1 MVGKSIQT
9 TNRLPM
15 GDTAPQPN
23 AQELRDVLVGL
34 PRFEQHRVAIQW
46 AKQHD
51 CVIDMFGSFARE
63 HQLLLFQS
71 GNESENW
78 ISPST
83 NIVYKMNMLV
93 HVGEDI
99 LKLLDR
105 ITLYN
110 HLFPEV
116 ALRLVGFHVMGV
128 ENAYPVFAQPFIDG
142 ARFATEEEIVLY
154 MHSRGF
160 HAMGEDGVFSD
171 GRYLLRDIKPKNV
184 LASEDGLAIFVIDAD
199 VFLV

>member
-9 TNRLPM
+9 PNRLPM
-15 GDTAPQPN
+15 GDTAPQPD

-116 ALRLVGFHVMGV
+116 ALRLVGFH
-128 ENAYPVFAQPFIDG
+128 
-142 ARFATEEEIVLY
+142 
-154 MHSRGF
+154 
-160 HAMGEDGVFSD
+160 AMGEDGVFSD

>member
-1 MVGKSIQT
+1 
-9 TNRLPM
+9 M

-34 PRFEQHRVAIQW
+34 PRFEQHKVAIHW
-46 AKQHD
+46 AHQHG
-51 CVIDMFGSFARE
+51 CVIDMFGAFARE

-83 NIVYKMNMLV
+83 NTVYKMNMLV

-105 ITLYN
+105 VTLFN
-110 HLFPEV
+110 RLFPEV

-128 ENAYPVFAQPFIDG
+128 ENAYPVFSQPFIDG
-142 ARFATEEEIVLY
+142 ARFATEEEIALY
-154 MHSRGF
+154 MQSRQF
-160 HAMGEDGVFSD
+160 YSTGEDGVFTD
-171 GRYLLRDIKPKNV
+171 GTYLLKDIKPKNV
-184 LASEDGLAIFVIDAD
+184 LASENGLAIFVIDAD